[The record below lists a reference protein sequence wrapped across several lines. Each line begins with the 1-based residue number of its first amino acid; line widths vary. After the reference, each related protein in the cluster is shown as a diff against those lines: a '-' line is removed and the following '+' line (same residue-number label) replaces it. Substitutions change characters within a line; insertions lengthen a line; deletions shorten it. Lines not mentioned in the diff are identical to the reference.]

1 MALGELIFE
10 RLTTYPATAALIAT
24 RCYPVLLPQE
34 PTLPAVTYDVRNSN
48 TNEGQVFFTQ
58 VVVQVNCWA
67 VTYAGVVPV
76 SEAVKAALRQYTKKE
91 GTPPALISMNDENEA
106 DLYDPETGLHGRSVE
121 FMAWVVEAPP

>member
-10 RLTTYPATAALIAT
+10 RLTTYPATSGLIGN
-24 RCYPVLLPQE
+24 RCYPALLPQE

-58 VVVQVNCWA
+58 LLVQVNCWA
-67 VTYAGVVPV
+67 TTYAVAAQVG
-76 SEAVKAALRQYTKKE
+76 EAVKGALRQYMKKD
-91 GTPPALISMNDENEA
+91 GTPALISMNDENEA

-121 FMAWVVEAPP
+121 FLAWVVEAPS